1 MSIDYGDMIFANNL
15 RRMLD
20 EKHQKSIDLA
30 RFLGVSKTIVSEWIN
45 GKRFPRMD
53 KVDKMCVFFNCSR
66 SDLMDEPSTDLS
78 PATGLVKLYD
88 GIPAGV
94 PALLDEY
101 VVDHIPTALPHP
113 EEYAAIIV
121 HGESMI
127 NAGIPNGCTVM
138 IKRQPCAENGQI
150 VACRVNGESVTLKRF
165 SQMGDTVVLS
175 PENPAFSPIVVP
187 VSDFE
192 NGTAQILGVLKQ
204 VIINY

>member
-1 MSIDYGDMIFANNL
+1 MFSSIL
-15 RRMLD
+15 RELRTAAGLTQS
-20 EKHQKSIDLA
+20 ELAKRLKVAKS
-30 RFLGVSKTIVSEWIN
+30 TISMYES
-45 GKRFPRMD
+45 GKRMPRFED
-53 KVDKMCVFFNCSR
+53 LEAIADFFNVSLDR
-66 SDLMDEPSTDLS
+66 LTSNASPDLS

-88 GIPAGV
+88 GIPAGA

-101 VVDHIPTALPHP
+101 VVDHIPTTLPHP
-113 EEYAAIIV
+113 EDYAAIIV

-165 SQMGDTVVLS
+165 SQQGDTVVLS
-175 PENPAFSPIVVP
+175 PANPAFSPIVVP

-192 NGTAQILGVLKQ
+192 NGAAQILGVLKQ

>member
-1 MSIDYGDMIFANNL
+1 MDITEVFSANL
-15 RRMLD
+15 RRIMQ
-20 EKHQKSIDLA
+20 EKRYRAVDIVNGM
-30 RFLGVSKTIVSEWIN
+30 GVSKQIVSSWVN
-45 GKRFPRMD
+45 GQRVPRMRMLD
-53 KVDKMCVFFNCSR
+53 SLCEFLNVRR
-66 SDLMDEPSTDLS
+66 SDLLEEPSDELS
-78 PATGLVKLYD
+78 LATGFVKLYD
-88 GIPAGV
+88 GIPAGA

-113 EEYAAIIV
+113 EDYAAIIV

-165 SQMGDTVVLS
+165 SQQGDTVVLS
-175 PENPAFSPIVVP
+175 PANPAFSPIVVP

-192 NGTAQILGVLKQ
+192 NGSAQILGVLKQ

>member
-1 MSIDYGDMIFANNL
+1 MNERRGDLIFSENL
-15 RRMLD
+15 RRLLR
-20 EKHQKSIDLA
+20 ENHKKAQELA
-30 RFLGVSKTIVSEWIN
+30 DFLGVSKVTVSEWVN
-45 GKRFPRMD
+45 CKKQPRMD
-53 KVDKMCVFFNCSR
+53 KVDRMCVFFNCTR
-66 SDLMDEPSTDLS
+66 SDLMDEPSENLS

-88 GIPAGV
+88 GIPAGA

-101 VVDHIPTALPHP
+101 VVDHIPTTLPHP
-113 EEYAAIIV
+113 EDYAAIIV

-138 IKRQPCAENGQI
+138 IIRQPCAENGQI

-165 SQMGDTVVLS
+165 SQQGDTVVLS
-175 PENPAFSPIVVP
+175 PANPAFSPIVVP

-192 NGTAQILGVLKQ
+192 NGAAQILGVLKQ

>member
-1 MSIDYGDMIFANNL
+1 MFSSIL
-15 RRMLD
+15 RELRTAAGLTQS
-20 EKHQKSIDLA
+20 ELAKRLKVAKS
-30 RFLGVSKTIVSEWIN
+30 TISMYES
-45 GKRFPRMD
+45 GKRMPRFED
-53 KVDKMCVFFNCSR
+53 LEAIADFFNVSLDR
-66 SDLMDEPSTDLS
+66 LSSNASPDFS

-88 GIPAGV
+88 GIPAGA

-101 VVDHIPTALPHP
+101 VVDHIPTTLPHP
-113 EEYAAIIV
+113 EDYAAIIV

-165 SQMGDTVVLS
+165 SQQGDTVVLS
-175 PENPAFSPIVVP
+175 PANPAFSPIVVP

-192 NGTAQILGVLKQ
+192 NGAAQILGVLKQ